1 MSRSLL
7 SSVTL
12 DWHPWARTS
21 RCRGRPPLF
30 CRRAP
35 DAESDRMWEPF
46 AVAWR
51 GLPGSPEELAARGAS
66 IVHSVKLDGEDEE
79 ASLRARLQRVTATE
93 AAGAQPSRVRA
104 I

>member
-1 MSRSLL
+1 
-7 SSVTL
+7 
-12 DWHPWARTS
+12 
-21 RCRGRPPLF
+21 
-30 CRRAP
+30 
-35 DAESDRMWEPF
+35 MWEPF

-79 ASLRARLQRVTATE
+79 ASLRARLQRATATE